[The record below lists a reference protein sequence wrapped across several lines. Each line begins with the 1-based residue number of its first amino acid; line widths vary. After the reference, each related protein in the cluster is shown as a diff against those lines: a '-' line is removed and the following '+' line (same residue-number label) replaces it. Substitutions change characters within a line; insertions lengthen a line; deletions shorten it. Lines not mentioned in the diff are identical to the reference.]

1 MTAASKPSR
10 GSTLSASDIGKHYDE
25 FAWAYRRY
33 WGNHIHHG
41 LFLNGDED
49 PQQAQELMIAHCA
62 WRAGLRPG
70 MAVADVGCGHGGTAA
85 FLAGRY
91 SCRVLGLTISRTQ
104 LELAQKACAAFNGE
118 TRFEL
123 GDAESFAFQPSS
135 FDLVWNMESSEHF
148 FDKPAYFRRVAAA
161 LKPGG
166 RLMVAAW
173 CGSMKDELVRE
184 IARIFLCP
192 ELWTSEEYAREIAAA
207 GLKIVSRE
215 QLAAEVVRTWDI
227 SAGQIHKA
235 RWLLSILPPQFR
247 EFAQGVELIR
257 QSYRSGKFSYGILVA
272 EKA

>member
-10 GSTLSASDIGKHYDE
+10 NFSLTASDIGKHYDE
-25 FAWAYRRY
+25 FAWAYQRY

-49 PQQAQELMIAHCA
+49 PRQAQELMIAHCA
-62 WRAGLRPG
+62 QRAGLRSG
-70 MAVADVGCGHGGTAA
+70 MAVADVGCGHGGTAT
-85 FLAGRY
+85 FLARQY
-91 SCRVLGLTISRTQ
+91 SCSVLGLTISRTQ

-123 GDAESFAFQPSS
+123 ADAESFVFPASS

-148 FDKPAYFRRVAAA
+148 FDKSTYFRKVAAA
-161 LKPGG
+161 LRPGG
-166 RLMVAAW
+166 KLMVAAW
-173 CGSMKDELVRE
+173 CGSMQDELVRE

-192 ELWTSEEYAREIAAA
+192 ELWTADDYAREITAA
-207 GLKIVSRE
+207 GFKVISRE

-227 SAGQIHKA
+227 SAEQIHKA

-257 QSYRSGKFSYGILVA
+257 QGYRSGQFFYSIVVA

>member
-10 GSTLSASDIGKHYDE
+10 NSYLSTTDIGKHYDE
-25 FAWAYRRY
+25 FAWAYQRY

-41 LFLNGDED
+41 LFLNGVED
-49 PQQAQELMIAHCA
+49 PQHAQELMIAHCA
-62 WRAGLRPG
+62 KRAGLRAG

-85 FLAGRY
+85 FLARRY
-91 SCRVLGLTISRTQ
+91 SCSVLGLTISRTQ

-123 GDAESFAFQPSS
+123 ADAESFAFQPSS
-135 FDLVWNMESSEHF
+135 FDLIWNMESSEHF
-148 FDKPAYFRRVAAA
+148 FDKRAYFRKVTAA
-161 LKPGG
+161 LKPRG

-173 CGSMKDELVRE
+173 CGSMKDDLVCE

-192 ELWTSEEYAREIAAA
+192 ELWTADEYEGEIAAA

-227 SAGQIHKA
+227 SAEHIQKA
-235 RWLLSILPPQFR
+235 RWLLSVLPSQFR

-257 QSYRSGKFSYGILVA
+257 QGYRSGQFSYSILVA